1 MRPGLSKAHLAVPPA
16 LVWSRGN
23 ARAMR
28 QRTKHTHSASVEP
41 CGQASAKHTWR
52 YPQRSC
58 GQGATPGPSHR
69 EPSTHTAQHS
79 AIVAVITVRPG
90 MNRGPPEGDG
100 PRACA
105 RATAPSHTHNSSPGH
120 LYNGPLALTCSL
132 SLCLRVA
139 VMVVAETVV
148 VMEVETETRSDGREE
163 GRPERA
169 GWNRARHRSPATLRA
184 PLVHPTPRYKY
195 AQCDA

>member
-90 MNRGPPEGDG
+90 MNRGPPEGDR

-120 LYNGPLALTCSL
+120 LYNGPLALTWRRW
-132 SLCLRVA
+132 RVA
-139 VMVVAETVV
+139 AI
-148 VMEVETETRSDGREE
+148 GR
-163 GRPERA
+163 
-169 GWNRARHRSPATLRA
+169 GWQRRRWRARRKGRQTWDGSDVGL
-184 PLVHPTPRYKY
+184 
-195 AQCDA
+195 